1 MPQKIKMAIFHNHKL
16 RLAELFKAIPEELF
30 AQIARNTNVDYYC
43 KVLNGKLL
51 FYLLLYAM
59 LIEDKLG
66 QRGIADLYSSPH
78 FRALFNLTLVKETI
92 SHSSLSERLSMVE
105 TDYFKQLYDEI
116 YRRFSTLYPAQAIG
130 GLKLQ
135 RVDSSL
141 VVEMSNKLKEGLSHA
156 NMYKKS
162 KMIKYTLAYDGMY
175 GSCVQTHSEEK
186 YANESLAL
194 PENVLEH
201 FKKCENH
208 SNVYLF
214 DRGQSSCSKFIE
226 MKSQQGL
233 LFVGRLVENRKFHIV
248 KEFDLTFKRFEEGEL
263 KMDAQVQLYK
273 YEKHENKNGKLSQ
286 KKVLADEKFRLIRFR
301 PQHKD
306 KDEDIVLITNIFYL
320 PAQTIARMYRRRWDI
335 EVFFRFLKQEVNFS
349 HFISVN
355 QNGIQVILY
364 MTLIAAMLI
373 MIYKKENDIGF
384 KTAKRRMMIEM
395 QELILAIVVVR
406 SGGDF
411 KKANL
416 PPP

>member
-1 MPQKIKMAIFHNHKL
+1 MAIFHNHKL
-16 RLAELFKAIPEELF
+16 RLAELFKVIPEALF
-30 AQIARNTNVDYYC
+30 AQIAKDTNVDYYC

-59 LIEDKLG
+59 LMEDKLG

-78 FRALFNLTLVKETI
+78 FRALFNLNLVKETI

-105 TDYFKQLYDEI
+105 ADFFKQLYEEI
-116 YRRFSTLYPAQAIG
+116 YRRFSTLYPAQTIG

-141 VVEMSNKLKEGLSHA
+141 VKEMSNKLKEGLSHV

-162 KMIKYTLAYDGMY
+162 KMIKYTIAYDGMY

-214 DRGQSSCSKFIE
+214 DRGQSSGSKFIE
-226 MKSQQGL
+226 MKSQKGL
-233 LFVGRLVENRKFHIV
+233 LFVSRLVENRKFHIV
-248 KEFDLTFKRFEEGEL
+248 KEFDLTFKRFEAGEL

-273 YEKHENKNGKLSQ
+273 YEKHESKNGKQSQ
-286 KKVLADEKFRLIRFR
+286 RQVLADEKFRVIRFR
-301 PQHKD
+301 AQH
-306 KDEDIVLITNIFYL
+306 KDEDIVLITNILYL
-320 PAQTIARMYRRRWDI
+320 PAQTIAWMYRRRWDI

-355 QNGIQVILY
+355 ENGIQVILY

-373 MIYKKENDIGF
+373 MIYKKENEVGF
-384 KTAKRRMMIEM
+384 KTAKRRMMIEL